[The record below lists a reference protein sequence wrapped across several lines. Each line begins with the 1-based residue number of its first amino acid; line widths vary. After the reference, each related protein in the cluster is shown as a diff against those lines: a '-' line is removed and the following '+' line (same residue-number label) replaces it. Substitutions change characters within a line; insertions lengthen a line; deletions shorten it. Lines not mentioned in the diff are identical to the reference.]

1 MFNFLVYLAESA
13 LCLAALY
20 LVYKVAM
27 SNDTLHRLNRVLLLG
42 SVVLSAVL
50 PLCHVKIV
58 KEYDPA
64 PTLSTI
70 AIDDMVVADVPEL
83 GVDYIS
89 LLKDLAVVIFI
100 LGVAFM
106 LVRLAVGIY
115 SVWRLIHSGE
125 MSVIEEDVTL
135 TVVSQL
141 SSPFSWF
148 GHIVAS
154 QSDVQE
160 YRRMI
165 LSHELAHIRLHHSWD
180 VMAVDLALCLWWF
193 NPAIWL
199 LRRELQSLH
208 EYQADDAV
216 LRDGVDAKTYQMLL
230 IKRAV
235 GSRLHSVANCLNHS
249 NLKNR
254 ITMMCKNQSSRWAA
268 TKALLVVPMVAVAL
282 SAFATT
288 VYVPRELQD
297 KVTENSV
304 NSKEY
309 KPAIVEI
316 KGSEIYL
323 NDKLVTATEL
333 EAVIEDYRL
342 QTLIYDENDA
352 ASKRTY
358 EAIHNTLKLNRN
370 IDVTYS
376 DGKRPYVS
384 VVRISGDKIYLNDE
398 QITLEQLKAK
408 ADAMDKL
415 ATIVMHADVN
425 TDAEQLNAVKDAF
438 RHTSHAVKV
447 ISENERIAIVD
458 GKVVPYAEMMKIESS
473 SIGNARLTYDYNTL
487 PKGLGISEEAVKKN
501 GAIVI
506 TLKKEGDT
514 KPNPVVVVDGKV
526 VTYDKMNQL
535 DPNTIDNMSVFK
547 GDKAKE
553 YAAELDLNISEEDVK
568 DGLIVITLKKDGEST
583 SSAEATKG
591 KIVIADNKSA
601 NTRESVR
608 QALQMNLQPVA
619 GLYGAISAKITVK
632 PDGTVGKFSVD
643 RASGEYTKQ
652 DLGPLVG
659 KVLSAIPG
667 VSGKFTPPAE
677 TTTYNYDISF
687 CIKDGDKTLAS
698 EAYLAEDAIVVLS
711 YADSAKSDSAAKA
724 NENTPYIKVEKMPKF
739 RGGDLMLFQNWMQSN
754 VQYPAEAIEKGISG
768 RVVFSFVVE
777 ADGSLS
783 SYQLMAS
790 PDKIL
795 ADEVERVFNSSPREW
810 TAGEQDGKKVR
821 VKFTVPVAFMVQGDS
836 GASKDF
842 ASLYAAGMDYI
853 AKGDKLEK
861 EINAKEYKSQSDYK
875 ADMQN
880 VNNHYKSAMSALE
893 SAYELNPQHKPTV
906 QSLYMI
912 AFRLRDESGMMAK
925 YEKYKSALQSL

>member
-27 SNDTLHRLNRVLLLG
+27 SNETLHRLNRVLLLG

-70 AIDDMVVADVPEL
+70 AIDDMVVADVAEL
-83 GVDYIS
+83 GIDYIS

-160 YRRMI
+160 FRRMI
-165 LSHELAHIRLHHSWD
+165 LSHELAHIRLRHSWD

-193 NPAIWL
+193 NPAMWL

-254 ITMMCKNQSSRWAA
+254 ITMMCKKTSSRWAA

-297 KVTENSV
+297 KVTENSA
-304 NSKEY
+304 N
-309 KPAIVEI
+309 
-316 KGSEIYL
+316 
-323 NDKLVTATEL
+323 
-333 EAVIEDYRL
+333 L
-342 QTLIYDENDA
+342 QDE
-352 ASKRTY
+352 
-358 EAIHNTLKLNRN
+358 E
-370 IDVTYS
+370 
-376 DGKRPYVS
+376 
-384 VVRISGDKIYLNDE
+384 
-398 QITLEQLKAK
+398 
-408 ADAMDKL
+408 
-415 ATIVMHADVN
+415 
-425 TDAEQLNAVKDAF
+425 
-438 RHTSHAVKV
+438 
-447 ISENERIAIVD
+447 
-458 GKVVPYAEMMKIESS
+458 
-473 SIGNARLTYDYNTL
+473 
-487 PKGLGISEEAVKKN
+487 
-501 GAIVI
+501 
-506 TLKKEGDT
+506 
-514 KPNPVVVVDGKV
+514 KPNPLVVVDGKIIA
-526 VTYDKMNQL
+526 YDEMNQL
-535 DPNTIDNMSVFK
+535 DPNTIGNMSVFK

-553 YAAELDLNISEEDVK
+553 YAAELDLNITAEDVK
-568 DGLIVITLKKDGEST
+568 EGLIVITLKKDGEST

-591 KIVIADNKSA
+591 KIVIADKRSA

-659 KVLSAIPG
+659 KVLSAIPS

-724 NENTPYIKVEKMPKF
+724 NENTPYIKADKMPTF
-739 RGGDLMLFQNWMQSN
+739 RGGNLTLFQNWMQSN

-821 VKFTVPVAFMVQGDS
+821 VKFTVPVAFMVQG
-836 GASKDF
+836 APK
-842 ASLYAAGMDYI
+842 
-853 AKGDKLEK
+853 K
-861 EINAKEYKSQSDYK
+861 
-875 ADMQN
+875 
-880 VNNHYKSAMSALE
+880 
-893 SAYELNPQHKPTV
+893 
-906 QSLYMI
+906 
-912 AFRLRDESGMMAK
+912 
-925 YEKYKSALQSL
+925 

>member
-50 PLCHVKIV
+50 PLCHIKIV
-58 KEYDPA
+58 KEYDPV
-64 PTLSTI
+64 PI
-70 AIDDMVVADVPEL
+70 AEPLGIEEFAVAEAVEV
-83 GVDYIS
+83 GIDYIS
-89 LLKDLAVVIFI
+89 LLKDLAVVVFI

-160 YRRMI
+160 FRRMI

-193 NPAIWL
+193 NPAMWL

-249 NLKNR
+249 NLKKR

-304 NSKEY
+304 NNKEY
-309 KPAIVEI
+309 KPAIIEI
-316 KGSEIYL
+316 KGSDIYL
-323 NDKLVTATEL
+323 NNKQVTAAEL
-333 EAVIEDYRL
+333 EAVIEEYRL

-358 EAIHNTLKLNRN
+358 EAIYNTLKLNRN
-370 IDVTYS
+370 VDVTYS
-376 DGKRPYVS
+376 DGKRPEVS

-487 PKGLGISEEAVKKN
+487 PKGLGVSEEAVKKN
-501 GAIVI
+501 GV
-506 TLKKEGDT
+506 
-514 KPNPVVVVDGKV
+514 
-526 VTYDKMNQL
+526 
-535 DPNTIDNMSVFK
+535 
-547 GDKAKE
+547 
-553 YAAELDLNISEEDVK
+553 
-568 DGLIVITLKKDGEST
+568 IVITLKKDGEST
-583 SSAEATKG
+583 SSAEATMG
-591 KIVIADNKSA
+591 KIVIADKRSA

-632 PDGTVGKFSVD
+632 PDGTVGKFSAG

-724 NENTPYIKVEKMPKF
+724 NENTPYIKAEKMPKF
-739 RGGDLMLFQNWMQSN
+739 RGGDLMLFQNWMQNN

-795 ADEVERVFNSSPREW
+795 ADEVERVFSTSPREW

-836 GASKDF
+836 EASKDF

-861 EINAKEYKSQSDYK
+861 EVGAKEYKNQSDYK
-875 ADMQN
+875 ADMN
-880 VNNHYKSAMSALE
+880 SVNNYFKSAMSALE
-893 SAYELNPQHKPTV
+893 SAYALNPQHKPTV

>member
-1 MFNFLVYLAESA
+1 MFDFLVYLAESA

-20 LVYKVAM
+20 LIYKVAM
-27 SNDTLHRLNRVLLLG
+27 SNETLHRLNRVLLLG

-50 PLCHVKIV
+50 PLCRLKIIR
-58 KEYDPA
+58 EYDPV
-64 PTLSTI
+64 PI
-70 AIDDMVVADVPEL
+70 AEPLGLEEFAVAEAVEVGIDYV
-83 GVDYIS
+83 S
-89 LLKDLAVVIFI
+89 LLKDLAVVVFI

-193 NPAIWL
+193 NPAMWL

-254 ITMMCKNQSSRWAA
+254 ITMMCKKTSSRWAA

-297 KVTENSV
+297 KVTENSA
-304 NSKEY
+304 NLQDEE
-309 KPAIVEI
+309 KP
-316 KGSEIYL
+316 
-323 NDKLVTATEL
+323 NPLV
-333 EAVIEDYRL
+333 VI
-342 QTLIYDENDA
+342 
-352 ASKRTY
+352 
-358 EAIHNTLKLNRN
+358 
-370 IDVTYS
+370 
-376 DGKRPYVS
+376 
-384 VVRISGDKIYLNDE
+384 
-398 QITLEQLKAK
+398 
-408 ADAMDKL
+408 
-415 ATIVMHADVN
+415 
-425 TDAEQLNAVKDAF
+425 
-438 RHTSHAVKV
+438 
-447 ISENERIAIVD
+447 D
-458 GKVVPYAEMMKIESS
+458 GKVVSYDEM
-473 SIGNARLTYDYNTL
+473 NL
-487 PKGLGISEEAVKKN
+487 
-501 GAIVI
+501 
-506 TLKKEGDT
+506 
-514 KPNPVVVVDGKV
+514 
-526 VTYDKMNQL
+526 L
-535 DPNTIDNMSVFK
+535 DPNTIGNMSVFK

-553 YAAELDLNISEEDVK
+553 YAAELDLNITAEDVK
-568 DGLIVITLKKDGEST
+568 EGLIVITLKKDGQTAVLDNPVKDKVIVFADEQDKGGTRTQSST
-583 SSAEATKG
+583 ITILGNNDNTKMTAIQIDNAG
-591 KIVIADNKSA
+591 EGGEMKVKVNGKDVPYETLKTIPSEEIGEMKIVKLDGVGTIYVTTKDELEAQTKEFAQKMKDFEKRIPEFEQQMKELEQNNPEFQQKIK
-601 NTRESVR
+601 EFKQKMKEFE
-608 QALQMNLQPVA
+608 QA
-619 GLYGAISAKITVK
+619 
-632 PDGTVGKFSVD
+632 
-643 RASGEYTKQ
+643 EKQ
-652 DLGPLVG
+652 
-659 KVLSAIPG
+659 
-667 VSGKFTPPAE
+667 F
-677 TTTYNYDISF
+677 
-687 CIKDGDKTLAS
+687 
-698 EAYLAEDAIVVLS
+698 
-711 YADSAKSDSAAKA
+711 AKA
-724 NENTPYIKVEKMPKF
+724 DKDFKQAEKQFAQAEKAFKQMEKDVQQQNPPYIKAEKMPKF
-739 RGGDLMLFQNWMQSN
+739 RNGDLMLFQSWMQNN

-821 VKFTVPVAFMVQGDS
+821 VKFTLPVVFAAVADASENVSGQVVDAKGEPFVGVVVQVDGSDERGVVTDAEGRFS
-836 GASKDF
+836 ISMSEGETLKFS
-842 ASLYAAGMDYI
+842 YIGMDT
-853 AKGDKLEK
+853 KRVKVD
-861 EINAKEYKSQSDYK
+861 NT
-875 ADMQN
+875 N
-880 VNNHYKSAMSALE
+880 
-893 SAYELNPQHKPTV
+893 KPISVT
-906 QSLYMI
+906 M
-912 AFRLRDESGMMAK
+912 K
-925 YEKYKSALQSL
+925 

>member
-1 MFNFLVYLAESA
+1 MFDFLVYLVQSA
-13 LCLAALY
+13 VCLAALY
-20 LVYKVAM
+20 LIYKVAM
-27 SNDTLHRLNRVLLLG
+27 SHETLHRLNRILLLG
-42 SVVLSAVL
+42 SVILSAML
-50 PLCHVKIV
+50 PLCRVKIV

-64 PTLSTI
+64 PTISAVEI
-70 AIDDMVVADVPEL
+70 EDMVVADVAQL

-89 LLKDLAVVIFI
+89 LLKDVAVMIFVV
-100 LGVAFM
+100 GVAFM
-106 LVRLAVGIY
+106 LVRLAYGIY
-115 SVWRLIHSGE
+115 SVWRLIHSGQ
-125 MSVIEEDVTL
+125 MSVVEEDVTL
-135 TVVSQL
+135 TVVDSL

-154 QSDVQE
+154 KEDVEQSRQ
-160 YRRMI
+160 MI
-165 LSHELAHIRLHHSWD
+165 LEHELAHIRLRHSWD
-180 VMAVDLALCLWWF
+180 VIAVDVAMCLWWF
-193 NPAIWL
+193 NPALWL

-216 LRDGVDAKTYQMLL
+216 LRRGIDAKTYQMLL

-254 ITMMCKNQSSRWAA
+254 ITMMCRNQSSRWAA

-288 VYVPRELQD
+288 EYVPRDVQN

-304 NSKEY
+304 NM
-309 KPAIVEI
+309 
-316 KGSEIYL
+316 
-323 NDKLVTATEL
+323 
-333 EAVIEDYRL
+333 
-342 QTLIYDENDA
+342 QDE
-352 ASKRTY
+352 
-358 EAIHNTLKLNRN
+358 E
-370 IDVTYS
+370 
-376 DGKRPYVS
+376 
-384 VVRISGDKIYLNDE
+384 
-398 QITLEQLKAK
+398 
-408 ADAMDKL
+408 
-415 ATIVMHADVN
+415 
-425 TDAEQLNAVKDAF
+425 
-438 RHTSHAVKV
+438 
-447 ISENERIAIVD
+447 
-458 GKVVPYAEMMKIESS
+458 
-473 SIGNARLTYDYNTL
+473 
-487 PKGLGISEEAVKKN
+487 
-501 GAIVI
+501 
-506 TLKKEGDT
+506 
-514 KPNPVVVVDGKV
+514 KPNPVVVIDGKV
-526 VTYDKMNQL
+526 VPHGEMTKL
-535 DPNTIDNMSVFK
+535 DPNTIDKMAVFK

-632 PDGTVGKFSVD
+632 PDGTVGKFSAG

-724 NENTPYIKVEKMPKF
+724 NENTPYIKAEKMPKF
-739 RGGDLMLFQNWMQSN
+739 QGGDLNRFVVWMQG
-754 VQYPAEAIEKGISG
+754 QIKYPAEAVEKGLSG

-777 ADGSLS
+777 KDGSMSEFTVLR
-783 SYQLMAS
+783 S
-790 PDKIL
+790 PDMVL
-795 ADEVERVFNSSPREW
+795 SAEVERVFNSAPKAW
-810 TAGEQDGKKVR
+810 TAGEEKGQKVR
-821 VKFTVPVAFMVQGDS
+821 VKFTVPIVFAPV
-836 GASKDF
+836 SK
-842 ASLYAAGMDYI
+842 
-853 AKGDKLEK
+853 
-861 EINAKEYKSQSDYK
+861 
-875 ADMQN
+875 
-880 VNNHYKSAMSALE
+880 
-893 SAYELNPQHKPTV
+893 
-906 QSLYMI
+906 
-912 AFRLRDESGMMAK
+912 
-925 YEKYKSALQSL
+925 

>member
-1 MFNFLVYLAESA
+1 MFDFLVYLAESA

-50 PLCHVKIV
+50 PLCRLKIV
-58 KEYDPA
+58 REYDPA

-70 AIDDMVVADVPEL
+70 AIDDMVVADVAEL
-83 GVDYIS
+83 GIDYIS

-193 NPAIWL
+193 NPAMWL

-249 NLKNR
+249 NLKKR

-288 VYVPRELQD
+288 VYVPRELQN
-297 KVTENSV
+297 KVTENSA
-304 NSKEY
+304 N
-309 KPAIVEI
+309 
-316 KGSEIYL
+316 
-323 NDKLVTATEL
+323 
-333 EAVIEDYRL
+333 L
-342 QTLIYDENDA
+342 QDE
-352 ASKRTY
+352 
-358 EAIHNTLKLNRN
+358 E
-370 IDVTYS
+370 
-376 DGKRPYVS
+376 
-384 VVRISGDKIYLNDE
+384 
-398 QITLEQLKAK
+398 
-408 ADAMDKL
+408 
-415 ATIVMHADVN
+415 
-425 TDAEQLNAVKDAF
+425 
-438 RHTSHAVKV
+438 
-447 ISENERIAIVD
+447 
-458 GKVVPYAEMMKIESS
+458 
-473 SIGNARLTYDYNTL
+473 
-487 PKGLGISEEAVKKN
+487 
-501 GAIVI
+501 
-506 TLKKEGDT
+506 
-514 KPNPVVVVDGKV
+514 KPNPLVVVDGKIIA
-526 VTYDKMNQL
+526 YDEMNQL
-535 DPNTIDNMSVFK
+535 DPNTIGNMSVFK

-553 YAAELDLNISEEDVK
+553 YAAELDLNISAEAVK
-568 DGLIVITLKKDGEST
+568 EGLIVITLKKDGQTAVSDNPFKDKMLVFYGQDKGESKT
-583 SSAEATKG
+583 QSSTVTILGNNDNAKTTAIQIDKAGEDGETKVELYG
-591 KIVIADNKSA
+591 KMTAIQIDKAGEGGEMKVKVNGKDVPYETLKTIPSEEIGEMKIVKLDGVGTIYVTTKDELEAQTK
-601 NTRESVR
+601 EFEQKMKEFE
-608 QALQMNLQPVA
+608 QA
-619 GLYGAISAKITVK
+619 
-632 PDGTVGKFSVD
+632 
-643 RASGEYTKQ
+643 EKQ
-652 DLGPLVG
+652 
-659 KVLSAIPG
+659 
-667 VSGKFTPPAE
+667 F
-677 TTTYNYDISF
+677 
-687 CIKDGDKTLAS
+687 
-698 EAYLAEDAIVVLS
+698 
-711 YADSAKSDSAAKA
+711 AKA
-724 NENTPYIKVEKMPKF
+724 DKDFKQAEKQFAQADKDFKQAEKQFAQAEKDFKQMEKDVQQQNPPYIKAEKMPKF

-821 VKFTVPVAFMVQGDS
+821 VKFTVPVAFMVQG
-836 GASKDF
+836 APK
-842 ASLYAAGMDYI
+842 
-853 AKGDKLEK
+853 K
-861 EINAKEYKSQSDYK
+861 
-875 ADMQN
+875 
-880 VNNHYKSAMSALE
+880 
-893 SAYELNPQHKPTV
+893 
-906 QSLYMI
+906 
-912 AFRLRDESGMMAK
+912 
-925 YEKYKSALQSL
+925 